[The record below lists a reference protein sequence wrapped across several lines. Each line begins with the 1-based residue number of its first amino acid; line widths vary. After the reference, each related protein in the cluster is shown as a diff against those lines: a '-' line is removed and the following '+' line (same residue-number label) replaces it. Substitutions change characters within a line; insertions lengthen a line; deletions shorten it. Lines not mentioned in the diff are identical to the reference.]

1 MKKILVYGDATL
13 DIFIEDR
20 RSIPA
25 PGTEEFIPEMP
36 TAVGGGAALMT
47 LGLAKLGCRVSFGGF
62 LSSDM
67 PGQMIVST
75 MKSLGVDMSA
85 TTVTD
90 SCSTAISLSFTNEKD
105 RAFLSYAGPNA
116 MLDITKLPALSESY
130 DHVHITGYTG
140 RRDHEKYLAAPKE
153 IKRRPGVTTS
163 FDVAYDETG
172 EWYKG
177 ITELMQ
183 YIDVFFMNE
192 VEACGYSG
200 KTDFREAAEYFAPF
214 GHHIVVKAGSTGSL
228 CKVNG
233 HDAIFVP
240 ANKVKAVDTTGAG
253 DSFNAGFICGFTEG
267 LSLDQSLRLGNFCG
281 GRSVTAKGGNT
292 AFPFRKEAIELGLIS
307 SSELL

>member
-1 MKKILVYGDATL
+1 MKKILVFGDATL
-13 DIFIEDR
+13 DIFISDR
-20 RSIPA
+20 TTVPA

-67 PGQMIVST
+67 PGQMIANT
-75 MKSLGVDMSA
+75 MKNLAVDMSA
-85 TTVTD
+85 TTIT
-90 SCSTAISLSFTNEKD
+90 SNCGTAISLSFTNEHD
-105 RAFLSYAGPNA
+105 RSFLSYAGPNA
-116 MLDITKLPALSESY
+116 MLDISALPALSEGY

-140 RRDHEKYLAAPKE
+140 RRDHEKYLAALRE
-153 IKRRPGVTTS
+153 IKKRPGVTTS

-183 YIDVFFMNE
+183 YVDVFFMNE

-200 KTDFREAAEYFAPF
+200 KKDFREAAEYFAPF
-214 GHHIVVKAGSTGSL
+214 GHLIVIKAGSCGSL
-228 CKVNG
+228 CKANG
-233 HDAIFVP
+233 CEAIFVP
-240 ANKVKAVDTTGAG
+240 ADKVKAVDTTGAG
-253 DSFNAGFICGFTEG
+253 DSFNAGFICGFTES
-267 LSLDQSLRLGNFCG
+267 LSIEQSLRLGNFCG

-292 AFPFRKEAIELGLIS
+292 AFPFRKEAIELGLI
-307 SSELL
+307 